1 MRVRPISYNSMLK
14 RSVKAFIVNR
24 LHITLS
30 SLAIMWCW
38 SRFLGISF
46 RVLDYFIIALVVACI
61 SQYNR
66 LTDRAEDEIN
76 CPDDLADAWR
86 KRRLI
91 LAFCYGGGVLAAL
104 LAVLTDPSRPVLA
117 LVASGAAI
125 GYFYNSPLLPSR
137 PGLRLKNLL
146 LVKNL
151 SSGAGWSMGIL
162 LFPAVRVN
170 APLDGPFLIAFAY
183 MFLTVMTYE
192 IMWDIRDREGD
203 HAAGVITLPVAW
215 GVRGARAFIVLLQA
229 ACAILIGLG
238 LWQGL
243 LEAPWAIFILPSFT
257 LVAVTLLFDLEAHRS
272 LSHVMVCGLVVFSL
286 MGGLLASWAG

>member
-1 MRVRPISYNSMLK
+1 MLK
-14 RSVKAFIVNR
+14 RSVNAFMVNR

-30 SLAIMWCW
+30 SLAVMWCW

-46 RVLDYFIIALVVACI
+46 RVLDYCIIVLVVACI

-66 LTDRAEDEIN
+66 LTDRAEDEVN

-91 LAFCYGGGVLAAL
+91 RAFCYGGGTLAAL

-137 PGLRLKNLL
+137 PGMRLKNLL

-170 APLDGPFLIAFAY
+170 APQDGPFLIAFAY

-215 GVRGARAFIVLLQA
+215 GVRGARAAIVLLQA
-229 ACAILIGLG
+229 ACALLIGLG
-238 LWQGL
+238 LRQGL
-243 LEAPWAIFILPSFT
+243 LDAPWAIFILPSFA

-272 LSHVMVCGLVVFSL
+272 LSHLMVCGLVVFSL
-286 MGGLLASWAG
+286 LGGILATWAG

>member
-1 MRVRPISYNSMLK
+1 MLK
-14 RSVKAFIVNR
+14 RSANAFIVNR

-46 RVLDYFIIALVVACI
+46 RVLDYCIIVLVVACI

-66 LTDRAEDEIN
+66 LSDRAEDEIN

-91 LAFCYGGGVLAAL
+91 LAFCYGGGILAAL

-151 SSGAGWSMGIL
+151 SSGAGWSLGIL
-162 LFPAVRVN
+162 VFPAVRAH
-170 APLDGPFLIAFAY
+170 APLDCPFWIAFAY

-192 IMWDIRDREGD
+192 IMWDIRDRAGD
-203 HAAGVITLPVAW
+203 HAAGVITVPVAW
-215 GVRGARAFIVLLQA
+215 GIRRARAFIVLLQA
-229 ACAILIGLG
+229 ACTLLIGLG

-243 LEAPWAIFILPSFT
+243 LEVPWAIFILPSFI
-257 LVAVTLLFDLEAHRS
+257 LSAVTLLFDLEAHRS
-272 LSHVMVCGLVVFSL
+272 LSHIMVCGLVVFSL
-286 MGGLLASWAG
+286 LGGILASWAE